1 MSDDKSLTKITNK
14 YHCMVTGEKRMSPC
28 SGCQNPQGCL
38 SRAMQ
43 YKENETMDELSEKA
57 VVKIDADGG
66 VIKCAKGLAS
76 GDCGFKAGSK
86 VCGVCGAMPVEG
98 KAAEEMV
105 DEEEMVDGE
114 EMPKKPKKPNYVGME
129 DDEEEEMGEDMGGKA
144 MKPMMAE
151 DDEEEMVDG
160 EEMADDEEE
169 EMVKSKKKAMAMKPM
184 MDDEEEEMGMD
195 DEEEDEDD
203 IEEMMSMRK
212 RMRNRRM
219 ASMGMKSADF
229 DDNAFVCAFER
240 KVYPGA
246 SGVCENCPGGCAA
259 EGKLPG
265 LLEVEGMAEDMFSGK
280 VLDSGYSDEADLYVI
295 DIERKDGKTIEA
307 FFEGS
312 SAECLGW
319 HLLDQDIMSQKSAEA
334 NSGSIIDFK
343 DAADIATKTIE
354 GHVIGVDPDI
364 FEGFDSYAVEIEGLN
379 GKSYDVYVSLDGEV
393 LGYDEYSAEEAEE
406 IEAEAAEIALKRAYN
421 EESRMEMAKR
431 GHALPDGSYPIKD
444 EADLRN
450 AIQAYGRAKDKDAT
464 KAHIIKRAMSL
475 GKEDLIPENWVP
487 KKVKE
492 KYADGEKDASD
503 DFLASLME
511 FELLTAEE
519 EARDILG
526 NN

>member
-1 MSDDKSLTKITNK
+1 
-14 YHCMVTGEKRMSPC
+14 
-28 SGCQNPQGCL
+28 
-38 SRAMQ
+38 
-43 YKENETMDELSEKA
+43 MDELSEKA

-66 VIKCAKGLAS
+66 VVKCAKGLAS
-76 GDCGFKAGSK
+76 GDCGYKAGAK
-86 VCGVCGAMPVEG
+86 VCGACGAMPVEG
-98 KAAEEMV
+98 KAMADMGDDEEMM
-105 DEEEMVDGE
+105 DE
-114 EMPKKPKKPNYVGME
+114 EMPMKPKKVKKPMFVGME
-129 DDEEEEMGEDMGGKA
+129 DDEDM
-144 MKPMMAE
+144 
-151 DDEEEMVDG
+151 DEEEMPMG
-160 EEMADDEEE
+160 G
-169 EMVKSKKKAMAMKPM
+169 KKAMAVPAM
-184 MDDEEEEMGMD
+184 MDDEDEDDDMDMEEEED
-195 DEEEDEDD
+195 DEDD

-229 DDNAFVCAFER
+229 DENAFVCSFER
-240 KVYPGA
+240 KVYPGG
-246 SGVCENCPGGCAA
+246 SGVCENCPGGCAP

-265 LLEVEGMAEDMFSGK
+265 LLEVEGIAEDMFSGK

-319 HLLDQDIMSQKSAEA
+319 HLLDQDIMSQKAAEMNSA
-334 NSGSIIDFK
+334 SIINFS
-343 DAADIATKTIE
+343 DAAEIATKTIE

-406 IEAEAAEIALKRAYN
+406 IEAEAAEIALKRAYS

-431 GHALPDGSYPIKD
+431 GTALPDGSYPIAD

-450 AIQAYGRAKDKDAT
+450 AIQAYGRAKDKEAA
-464 KAHIIKRAMSL
+464 KAHIIKRAMAL

-487 KKVKE
+487 KKVAE
-492 KYADGEKDASD
+492 KFAEGEKTADAD
-503 DFLASLME
+503 DFMATLME
-511 FELLTAEE
+511 FEMLAAEE
-519 EARDILG
+519 ESRDILG